1 MLENKE
7 IFSYQKTGTD
17 GQTPG
22 AIYKK
27 FAKENGT
34 DAADAIATAARTGD
48 EQAVFTAEQK
58 YKTGKAPAAGNVTV
72 KKINWLLIAGI
83 GLVVTGLIYFLTHG
97 KKKK

>member
-1 MLENKE
+1 MLDQST

-22 AIYKK
+22 DIYKK
-27 FAKENGT
+27 FSKENGT

-48 EQAVFTAEQK
+48 EQAVFAAEKK
-58 YKTGKAPAAGNVTV
+58 YKTGKSPAPGPVT
-72 KKINWLLIAGI
+72 KKKFNWLLIAGI

-97 KKKK
+97 KKKI